1 MSNPFTL
8 TFGKEPT
15 EYISRVAQ
23 TNEIM
28 NLFKRINE
36 EKNITFLQVTHS
48 METAEYG
55 ERIIR
60 LDSGMLVG

>member
-23 TNEIM
+23 TNEIV
-28 NLFKRINE
+28 NDFVSENPVS
-36 EKNITFLQVTHS
+36 QVYV
-48 METAEYG
+48 E
-55 ERIIR
+55 
-60 LDSGMLVG
+60 